1 MRDCKPD
8 VLQEPR
14 KAQTKSLV
22 NCEAF
27 IIIIIIIIIIFI
39 LHPRA
44 SFEKQRGLL

>member
-1 MRDCKPD
+1 MRECKPD
-8 VLQEPR
+8 VLQVPR

-27 IIIIIIIIIIFI
+27 IIIVIIIIIII

-44 SFEKQRGLL
+44 SFDKQTGLL